1 MAYGFNEDRSR
12 APMYT
17 KDEVDEAIADA
28 FENPIK
34 DFQTALSTVGG
45 DGTLI
50 FMPELEPGDSTNAFA
65 DFNGSVEPYVW
76 HDKNSNNLGM
86 RLAFKNNTGSTIATS
101 TPIFRIPRMQCRYK
115 AASNAYINI
124 PVLIVTKN
132 NGALSQVDICK
143 VRVAGSGD
151 DDDNL
156 DLATCWTDIHLTSA
170 MPAGSVAFF
179 LGSAPS
185 ASMQGWQNSTLG
197 NSVICQEICEY
208 YLKGPGE
215 FKAGTGDD
223 QVTLTGDWTGR
234 LPYGVGG
241 SLVETQ
247 GFSNAD
253 AQVFAAYKNSKI
265 RPQNAARADFVADGV
280 CVSYARKGEELD
292 LSNAV
297 PGDIIVFRNP
307 AANLDRYGSW
317 ITSALYAGGNVL
329 YHMSQH
335 YPAEAETVGG
345 IEVVDE
351 FGPYPFHGASTY
363 RMSDSQS
370 TGGSTIVG
378 CDRAVVRFI

>member
-50 FMPELEPGDSTNAFA
+50 FSPELEPGDSTNAFA
-65 DFNGSVEPYVW
+65 DFNATVEPYIW

-86 RLAFKNNTGSTIATS
+86 RLAFKNNTGSTISVS

-115 AASNAYINI
+115 DAIAYVNI
-124 PVLIVTKN
+124 PVLIVTRN
-132 NGALSQVDICK
+132 NGALSQVNICK
-143 VRVAGSGD
+143 VRVSGNGD
-151 DDDNL
+151 EGDNL
-156 DLATCWTDIHLTSA
+156 DLATCWTDIYLSTS
-170 MPAGSVAFF
+170 MPADSVAFF

-185 ASMQGWQNSTLG
+185 AVMQGWQNSTLS

-215 FKAGTGDD
+215 FNVGTGDD
-223 QVTLTGDWTGR
+223 QETLTGDWTGR
-234 LPYGVGG
+234 LPYGSGG
-241 SLVETQ
+241 TLVETQ
-247 GFSNAD
+247 GYSNAD
-253 AQVFAAYKNSKI
+253 AQVFASYRNSQI
-265 RPQNAARADFVADGV
+265 RPQNAARADYVADGV
-280 CVSYARKGEELD
+280 CVSYAKKGEELD

-307 AANLDRYGSW
+307 LSNLDKYASW
-317 ITSALYAGGNVL
+317 ATCALYAGGNVL
-329 YHMSQH
+329 YHITSH
-335 YPAEAETVGG
+335 YPADAETVGG
-345 IEVVDE
+345 IEVVDSY
-351 FGPYPFHGASTY
+351 GPYPFRGASTY

-370 TGGSTIVG
+370 TGGGIIVG